1 MRQLNEFTSLI
12 ENITETVKVD
22 QIINSDQII
31 KADQIIKNAINKITN
46 SDILNKI
53 IDLNLKIEKINFN
66 IIYFDIFLHISLILF
81 ILFSYLFVKYEYSR
95 YNLPYKLPYKNKT
108 HIILNAKN
116 SN

>member
-1 MRQLNEFTSLI
+1 MRHLEEFTSFI
-12 ENITETVKVD
+12 ENNTETVKVDQLKVD

-81 ILFSYLFVKYEYSR
+81 ILFSYFFVRYEYSKYR
-95 YNLPYKLPYKNKT
+95 LPYKLKYPESK
-108 HIILNAKN
+108 
-116 SN
+116 SQV

>member
-1 MRQLNEFTSLI
+1 MRHLEEFTSFI
-12 ENITETVKVD
+12 ENNTETVKVDQLNVD

-81 ILFSYLFVKYEYSR
+81 ILFSYFFVRYEYSKYR
-95 YNLPYKLPYKNKT
+95 LPYKLNYHESK
-108 HIILNAKN
+108 
-116 SN
+116 SQV